1 MRLGHPIKN
10 VQMNMIVG
18 LIFGKEKPI
27 RQLHIAETV
36 VSLPEIYAAG
46 MSKKL
51 NSTVMVDGI
60 EFQDF
65 ILYLSVQNVIT
76 PKTTKF
82 FMLMKGNW

>member
-1 MRLGHPIKN
+1 MRLGHPTKN
-10 VQMNMIVG
+10 VPVDMIVG

-36 VSLPEIYAAG
+36 VSLPEIYAADTF
-46 MSKKL
+46 KKL

-60 EFQDF
+60 EFRDF
-65 ILYLSVQNVIT
+65 ILYLSAQDVIP

-82 FMLMKGNW
+82 FMLMKGSW